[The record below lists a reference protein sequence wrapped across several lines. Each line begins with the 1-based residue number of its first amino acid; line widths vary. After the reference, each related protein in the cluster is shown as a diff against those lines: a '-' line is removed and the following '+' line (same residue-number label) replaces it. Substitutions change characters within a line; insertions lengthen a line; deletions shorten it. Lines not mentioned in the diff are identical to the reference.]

1 MRDGLEPLDVE
12 GLRKIWSRV
21 FTVPTGCRALDKLL
35 GGGLPSSHITLVYG
49 ERSSGKTQLCH
60 QVVAHYLVSDPE
72 ALAVYVDVDLTFS
85 PERLVSIAKRYGVSN
100 SRDVLSRA
108 LYHRPTTF
116 EEQDRVLGLLDETYE
131 DAPHGLVVVDSLSPL
146 VRGEYGVAVV
156 EMQRALSSYVRRL
169 QDYAIKRNVVVVVTD
184 NVRLAKV
191 QEREVL
197 LPVSSQALELSITR
211 LRLVR
216 GPGNLRV
223 CRLEASPILP
233 EGEVAFLIKEE
244 GLVDL

>member
-1 MRDGLEPLDVE
+1 MRVELLGVE
-12 GLRKIWSRV
+12 GLRGLWSRV
-21 FTVPTGCRALDKLL
+21 FTISTGCNAIDRLL
-35 GGGLPSSHITLVYG
+35 GGGLPSSHVTLVYG

-60 QVVAHYLVSDPE
+60 QVVAHYLAGDPQ

-85 PERLVSIAKRYGVSN
+85 PERVASMAKRYGVSN
-100 SRDVLSRA
+100 PRGALSRA
-108 LYHRPTTF
+108 LCYRPTTF
-116 EEQDRVLGLLDETYE
+116 EEQDRVVGSLDEVYE
-131 DAPHGLVVVDSLSPL
+131 RAPHGLVVVDSLSSL
-146 VRGEYGVAVV
+146 ARGEYGVAVV
-156 EMQRALSSYVRRL
+156 EMQRALSSHVRRL
-169 QDYAIKRNVVVVVTD
+169 QEYAIRRNVVVVVTD

-191 QEREVL
+191 QGREFL

-233 EGEVAFLIKEE
+233 EGEAAFLIKEE

>member
-1 MRDGLEPLDVE
+1 
-12 GLRKIWSRV
+12 
-21 FTVPTGCRALDKLL
+21 
-35 GGGLPSSHITLVYG
+35 LVYG

-60 QVVAHYLVSDPE
+60 QVVAHYLAKNSQ

-85 PERLVSIAKRYGVSN
+85 PERVASMAKRYGASN
-100 SRDVLSRA
+100 PREVLSRI
-108 LYHRPTTF
+108 LCYRPTTF
-116 EEQDRVLGLLDETYE
+116 EEQERVIDSLDEVYE
-131 DAPHGLVVVDSLSPL
+131 RSPHGLVVVDSLSSL
-146 VRGEYGVAVV
+146 ARGEYGVAVV
-156 EMQRALSSYVRRL
+156 EMQRALSSHVRKL
-169 QDYAIKRNVVVVVTD
+169 QEYASRRNVVVVVTD

-191 QEREVL
+191 HEREFL

-216 GPGNLRV
+216 GPGNLRL

>member
-1 MRDGLEPLDVE
+1 MKAELLDVE
-12 GLRKIWSRV
+12 GLRDLWSRV
-21 FTVPTGCRALDKLL
+21 FSIPTGCKALDRLL
-35 GGGLPSSHITLVYG
+35 GGGLLSSHVTLVYG

-60 QVVAHYLVSDPE
+60 QVVAHHLTSNPQ

-85 PERLVSIAKRYGVSN
+85 PERLATMAKRYGVSN
-100 SRDVLSRA
+100 PREVLSRA
-108 LYHRPTTF
+108 LYYRPTAF
-116 EEQDRVLGLLDETYE
+116 EEQDRVLDLLDEAYE
-131 DAPHGLVVVDSLSPL
+131 KAPHGLVVVDSLSSL
-146 VRGEYGVAVV
+146 ARGEYGAAVV
-156 EMQRALSSYVRRL
+156 EMQRALSSHVRRL
-169 QDYAIKRNVVVVVTD
+169 QEYASRRNVVVVVTD
-184 NVRLAKV
+184 NVRLVKV
-191 QEREVL
+191 QEREFL

-233 EGEVAFLIKEE
+233 EGEAAFLIKEE

>member
-1 MRDGLEPLDVE
+1 MEVKLLDVE
-12 GLRKIWSRV
+12 ELKRLWSRV
-21 FTVPTGCRALDKLL
+21 FLIPTGCKALDRLL
-35 GGGLPSSHITLVYG
+35 GGGFPSSQVTLVYG

-60 QVVAHYLVSDPE
+60 QVVAHYLVSNPQ
-72 ALAVYVDVDLTFS
+72 ALAVYIDVDLTFS
-85 PERLVSIAKRYGVSN
+85 PERLASIVKRYEVSN
-100 SRDVLSRA
+100 SREALSRA
-108 LYHRPTTF
+108 LYYRPTTF
-116 EEQDRVLGLLDETYE
+116 EEQDRVLDLLDEAYE
-131 DAPHGLVVVDSLSPL
+131 SASHGLVVVDSLSSL
-146 VRGEYGVAVV
+146 ARGEYGVAVV

-169 QDYAIKRNVVVVVTD
+169 QDYAIKKNVVVVATD

-211 LRLVR
+211 LRLVK

-233 EGEVAFLIKEE
+233 EGEAAFLIKKE